1 MAYFWANRSVDFM
14 NVIYS
19 TAVDTSYFDYDGYG
33 NAQGVLWTYANG
45 MQMAVDGHGID
56 AYGITGTIDYCW
68 VWDSV
73 YDSVEAYGISG
84 GNLPVSTAINAVLA
98 GNLWP
103 TVFAGGDTFSGS
115 YQADRLLGY
124 GGDDTLAGNGGN
136 DQLYGGYGS
145 DMVRGGY
152 DNDAVYGDAGNDR
165 VYGDAG
171 NDAVSGGSGNDF
183 LNGGAGR
190 DTLIGGAGSDSFD
203 FTTKPLS
210 ASADRIADFN
220 PAFDTIRL
228 DNAAMPGLGGSTGT
242 LAPSKFWVGAHAHDA
257 NDRVIYD
264 SAHGKLLYDSNGSSA
279 GGEVLVATLSPG
291 LHMTYNDIVVI

>member
-103 TVFAGGDTFSGS
+103 TVFAGSDTFS
-115 YQADRLLGY
+115 AATRPTACWAMEAT
-124 GGDDTLAGNGGN
+124 TLWPA
-136 DQLYGGYGS
+136 
-145 DMVRGGY
+145 M
-152 DNDAVYGDAGNDR
+152 AA
-165 VYGDAG
+165 
-171 NDAVSGGSGNDF
+171 
-183 LNGGAGR
+183 
-190 DTLIGGAGSDSFD
+190 
-203 FTTKPLS
+203 TT
-210 ASADRIADFN
+210 N
-220 PAFDTIRL
+220 CT
-228 DNAAMPGLGGSTGT
+228 AAM
-242 LAPSKFWVGAHAHDA
+242 A
-257 NDRVIYD
+257 
-264 SAHGKLLYDSNGSSA
+264 
-279 GGEVLVATLSPG
+279 ATW
-291 LHMTYNDIVVI
+291 